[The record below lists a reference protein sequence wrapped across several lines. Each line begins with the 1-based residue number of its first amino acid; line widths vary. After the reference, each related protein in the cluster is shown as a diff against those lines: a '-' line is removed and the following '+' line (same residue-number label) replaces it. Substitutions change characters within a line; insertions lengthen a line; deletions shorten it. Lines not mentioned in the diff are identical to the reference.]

1 MGRMNQTRDLSH
13 TVFTPPTHETGQ
25 LTYVISALAI
35 GIRSIEQRGDHMWRH
50 MQRHMC
56 LKWNAMQRATTCI
69 YSWKK
74 LTTKTPKARCD
85 RLLLTNSA
93 NFIIVRLTV
102 GLTVFFMW
110 RPLLGDRG
118 RITKHS
124 VCHSV
129 ILIFVFVRQ
138 TYFGE
143 VFCALPPRL
152 LRPGYFT
159 LL

>member
-1 MGRMNQTRDLSH
+1 
-13 TVFTPPTHETGQ
+13 VETHAAPHVSKVKCYATAQ
-25 LTYVISALAI
+25 LHV
-35 GIRSIEQRGDHMWRH
+35 
-50 MQRHMC
+50 
-56 LKWNAMQRATTCI
+56 
-69 YSWKK
+69 YSRNK

-138 TYFGE
+138 KYFGE
-143 VFCALPPRL
+143 VF
-152 LRPGYFT
+152 LRPPPSPAAPWVLYFALKLT
-159 LL
+159 HYASISTVVLLVTF